1 MRPYNTRNARRGRFS
16 QQQRQILPQRWC
28 AFDEKVRDMMRGL
41 YGMRKKRQHFLE
53 SLMGLLPCPYWCY
66 LLPKVTVKGSILLGS
81 NWPWG
86 FGSLVKLPLWEGS
99 WSTTYLLNPE
109 KRWTIFRLLI
119 SLFNYS
125 PFLLYDVGLTG
136 SGSRRVSVLHLD
148 MWGE

>member
-99 WSTTYLLNPE
+99 WSTTYLLNIERTMGDFSPCNLTLE
-109 KRWTIFRLLI
+109 LLSIFIIRCRPHGTQSWCAKI
-119 SLFNYS
+119 GNGSS
-125 PFLLYDVGLTG
+125 GL
-136 SGSRRVSVLHLD
+136 R
-148 MWGE
+148 